1 MEEVFEMEAVDGTR
15 VLVPLTSILAA
26 FAAEVG
32 PGQRGDLRE
41 DGVPVEIRS
50 QRVDGFIVVV
60 ELRR

>member
-1 MEEVFEMEAVDGTR
+1 MEETFERTSVDGSR
-15 VLVPLTSILAA
+15 VVVPLSSIMSA